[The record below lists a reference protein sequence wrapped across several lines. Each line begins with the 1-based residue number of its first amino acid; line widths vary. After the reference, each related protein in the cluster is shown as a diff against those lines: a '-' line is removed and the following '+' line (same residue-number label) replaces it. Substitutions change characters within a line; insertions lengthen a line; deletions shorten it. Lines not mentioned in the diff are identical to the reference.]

1 MTNHPEANGV
11 NDALVV
17 GLLDAIWNVAE
28 GSHWF
33 LLSKNQSVSREY
45 KRTVA

>member
-1 MTNHPEANGV
+1 MRNPPEANGV

-17 GLLDAIWNVAE
+17 GLLDAIWSVAE
-28 GSHWF
+28 GNHWF
-33 LLSKNQSVSREY
+33 LSKNQSVGREY

>member
-1 MTNHPEANGV
+1 MTNPPEANGV

-17 GLLDAIWNVAE
+17 GLLDAIWSVAE
-28 GSHWF
+28 GSHWL
-33 LLSKNQSVSREY
+33 LLSKHQSVSKEY